1 MGLDMGLMAP
11 PPAAGGPQLAARGP
25 LLRAAGVFLVGLLLT
40 AAGSLM
46 LYDAARQRE
55 RRTLEDEAG
64 ARVRHV
70 ELSIELALESLQALR
85 ALFEASLPVTAD
97 GFDRFARAEAA
108 RHRGTLAL
116 GWAPRVDA
124 GARAGFERELAALQ
138 GRPSAFIFESTGH
151 GMRRPAQPRP
161 EHFPLLHLAAI
172 EGGEIE
178 PGQDLL
184 ALSGRRQAIE
194 IAVHSGRP
202 AATKVRRADAWGAPG
217 ELVIQVFL
225 PVRDPAAGPLA
236 PPRGVVIGVFSVS
249 EILGRVFDPVAE
261 RLRVA
266 IFDRSAPAAEQ
277 ALYTLGLDEGLR
289 HEAELRAQPG
299 ADDGVLRPFQF
310 ADRRWV
316 AHLLPLPGRSPLS
329 TLLWPMAG
337 LGAGL
342 LLTSLLA
349 AYLFVAMV
357 RGRQLFWLHRQLDG
371 VQQRL
376 IDEQVAAEVQRRLR
390 EQALAA
396 ARARSSFL
404 QAASHDL
411 RQPLHALSLYLN
423 LLGDAPERGRDPVFM
438 AQLQHSAAALQ
449 GLFDALLDIGRLE
462 SGQIEPAPRPFALR
476 PLLLGLI
483 EESRG
488 LAQRKGLRLLDR
500 LEAVGTVSDPLLI
513 ERIVRNLLVNALR
526 YTPQGWVA
534 LRCRVRGGR
543 LRLQVFDSGPGLAPA
558 QRRRLLDEAAGAPA
572 AREGAGLGLSI
583 VQELARKL
591 GHPLSLRSRPG
602 RGSVLTLELPLAD
615 PAAEGGPQAGP
626 APAAAPWTAGHVLL
640 VDDDPEVRS
649 ATAARLRAWGATVAE
664 AGSLAE
670 ARLALADPERP
681 PGLVLLDLQLSDG
694 RGSELLP
701 ALRDAA
707 GRPLPTVWL
716 SADPA
721 AAELPGA
728 IVLRKPASALKLRSA
743 LDAAQRAA
751 RP

>member
-1 MGLDMGLMAP
+1 M
-11 PPAAGGPQLAARGP
+11 ARGP
-25 LLRAAGVFLVGLLLT
+25 LLRAAAVFVVGLLLT
-40 AAGSLM
+40 LAGSLM
-46 LYDAARQRE
+46 LYDAALQRE
-55 RRTLEDEAG
+55 RRGLEDEAS
-64 ARVRHV
+64 ARARQL
-70 ELSIELALESLQALR
+70 ELSIELALESLHALR
-85 ALFEASLPVTAD
+85 ALFEAGLPVAAE
-97 GFDRFARAEAA
+97 GFERFARAEAA

-116 GWAPRVDA
+116 GWAPRVA
-124 GARAGFERELAALQ
+124 AAERPAFEQQLASLQ
-138 GRPSAFIFESTGH
+138 GRPGAFIFESTGH
-151 GMRRPAQPRP
+151 GLRRPALARP
-161 EHFPLLHLAAI
+161 AHFPLLHLAAV

-184 ALSGRRQAIE
+184 ALSARRLAIE
-194 IAVHSGRP
+194 AALASGRP

-225 PVRDPAAGPLA
+225 PVRAAEGGPQA
-236 PPRGVVIGVFSVS
+236 PPRGMVMGVFSVS

-266 IFDRSAPAAEQ
+266 IFDRAAPAAEQ

-289 HEAELRAQPG
+289 QEAELRAQAG
-299 ADDGVLRPFQF
+299 AEGGVLRLFQF
-310 ADRRWV
+310 ADRQWA
-316 AHLLPLPGRSPLS
+316 AHLLPPAGRSPLS

-349 AYLFVAMV
+349 VYLFVARV
-357 RGRQLFWLHRQLDG
+357 RGRQLFILHRQLDG

-390 EQALAA
+390 EQAQAA

-462 SGQIEPAPRPFALR
+462 SGQIEPVPRPFALR

-483 EESRG
+483 EESRV

-558 QRRRLLDEAAGAPA
+558 QRRRLLDEAAGAA
-572 AREGAGLGLSI
+572 SAREGAGLGLSI

-615 PAAEGGPQAGP
+615 SATEGSPQAGP
-626 APAAAPWTAGHVLL
+626 APGPRPWTAGRVLL
-640 VDDDPEVRS
+640 VDDDPEVRA

-670 ARLALADPERP
+670 ARRVLADPAQS
-681 PGLVLLDLQLSDG
+681 PGLVLLDLQLPDG
-694 RGSELLP
+694 RGTELLP
-701 ALRDAA
+701 ALRGAG

-721 AAELPGA
+721 AAELAGA

-743 LDAAQRAA
+743 LDAAERAA
-751 RP
+751 RSGV